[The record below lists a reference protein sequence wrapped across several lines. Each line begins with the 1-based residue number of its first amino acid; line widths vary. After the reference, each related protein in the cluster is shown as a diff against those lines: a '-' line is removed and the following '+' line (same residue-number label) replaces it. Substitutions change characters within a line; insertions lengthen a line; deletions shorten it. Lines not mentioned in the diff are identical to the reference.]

1 MSKLP
6 VDMNCVPFTTSLLP
20 PANEVGDK
28 VIFSQVFVCPQGRRV
43 CLRGR
48 VCKESAS
55 GRSGL
60 YRGGGVVDVRILLE
74 CFLVLK
80 RDFST
85 LKLLT
90 TMLKI
95 SVTTSSFFCI
105 ILHVSRT
112 VDAMYIKQYE
122 ANNYVAETITISM
135 TRHWFLK

>member
-1 MSKLP
+1 
-6 VDMNCVPFTTSLLP
+6 MNCVPFTTSLLP

-60 YRGGGVVDVRILLE
+60 YRGGGGRRTYPTGMLS
-74 CFLVLK
+74 CLK

-122 ANNYVAETITISM
+122 ANNYVAETITIYM